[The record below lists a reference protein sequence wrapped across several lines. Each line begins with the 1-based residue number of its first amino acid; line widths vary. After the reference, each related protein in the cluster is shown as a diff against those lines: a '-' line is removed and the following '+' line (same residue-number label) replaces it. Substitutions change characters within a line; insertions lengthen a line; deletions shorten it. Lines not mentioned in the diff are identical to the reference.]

1 MSTKSIIGVELPNGT
16 VKVVYCHWDGYPEG
30 VGADLISMGFS
41 TTEQVEEFINEGDR
55 STVNLSYA
63 EMRGEDTPPNIVRW
77 EFPPNTYP
85 SVDEYFASDL
95 EEWGYLFTRDREW
108 IVKDMY
114 ENSDPQPVETL
125 I

>member
-1 MSTKSIIGVELPNGT
+1 MATRSIIGVELPNGT
-16 VKVVYCHWDGYPEG
+16 VKAVYCHWDGYPKG
-30 VGADLISMGFS
+30 VGAGLLSMSFS

-63 EMRGEDTPPNIVRW
+63 AMRGEDA
-77 EFPPNTYP
+77 PPNTYP

-95 EEWGYLFTRDREW
+95 EEWGYLFTSNGEW

-114 ENSDPQPVETL
+114 ANSDPQPVETL